1 MKSVVKFFLLGVLV
15 GDLLLP
21 TTVLGQWTVFDPAQY
36 SLQIERQI
44 EEANRWLERVK
55 QYSEEINKLAEQLST
70 MKGVLG
76 QAERLV
82 LHNDNLTRTM
92 AQIGQTVR
100 DVFALKRAMETMVIS
115 RLRMIKSIKTRLMNG
130 IFDPDADLRDFEDYL
145 RNSIGRQEQEKIATM
160 NRIAMFD
167 ATLARLYH
175 DLQTAQARQAG
186 AAAQMKQA
194 KDKLDAELAK
204 PQVDQCAHCISDLKL
219 EIANCEKMI
228 ADLDAQITNLST
240 QIEDRVKRYN
250 LTMEE
255 RVRIANQVKATDE
268 AWNTLNIVRNRIF
281 GPLTTARTR
290 SLRPFNKA
298 VCRPHRQRRI
308 RRLRQRLFKRDS

>member
-1 MKSVVKFFLLGVLV
+1 VRKTVKHLLLGLLV
-15 GDLLLP
+15 GIILQP
-21 TTVLGQWTVFDPAQY
+21 STAQAQFTVFDPAQY

-44 EEANRWLERVK
+44 EEANRWLERVR

-76 QAERLV
+76 QAEKLV
-82 LHNDNLTRTM
+82 LHNDNLTRSM

-100 DVFALKRAMETMVIS
+100 DVFALKRAIETLVIT
-115 RLRMIKSIKTRLMNG
+115 RLNMIKSIKTRLMSG

-145 RNSIGRQEQEKIATM
+145 RNSIGRQEQDKIATL

-175 DLQTAQARQAG
+175 DLQTAEARQAG
-186 AAAQMKQA
+186 AAAEMKQA

-204 PQVDQCAHCISDLKL
+204 PQAEQCAHCISDLKL
-219 EIANCEKMI
+219 EIASCEKMI
-228 ADLDAQITNLST
+228 ADLDTQITNLST
-240 QIEDRVKRYN
+240 QIEDRVKLYN

-255 RVRIANQVKATDE
+255 RVRIANRVKATDE
-268 AWNTLNIVRNRIF
+268 AWDNLNIVKDSVFDAIQRGGI
-281 GPLTTARTR
+281 P
-290 SLRPFNKA
+290 P
-298 VCRPHRQRRI
+298 RQP
-308 RRLRQRLFKRDS
+308 

>member
-1 MKSVVKFFLLGVLV
+1 MKKLLKHLLLGILV
-15 GDLLLP
+15 GLILQP
-21 TTVLGQWTVFDPAQY
+21 STAQAQFTVFDPAQY

-44 EEANRWLERVK
+44 EEANRWLERVR

-76 QAERLV
+76 QAEKLV

-100 DVFALKRAMETMVIS
+100 DVFALKRAIETLVIT
-115 RLRMIKSIKTRLMNG
+115 RLNMIKSIKTRLANG

-145 RNSIGRQEQEKIATM
+145 RNSIGRQEQDKIATM

-175 DLQTAQARQAG
+175 DLQTAEARQAG

-194 KDKLDAELAK
+194 KDKLEAELAK
-204 PQVDQCAHCISDLKL
+204 PPTEQCAHCISDLKL
-219 EIANCEKMI
+219 EISSCEKMI

-240 QIEDRVKRYN
+240 QIEDRVKLYN

-255 RVRIANQVKATDE
+255 RVRIANRVKATDE
-268 AWNTLNIVRNRIF
+268 AWDNLNIVKDSVFDAIQR
-281 GPLTTARTR
+281 GGLP
-290 SLRPFNKA
+290 P
-298 VCRPHRQRRI
+298 RQP
-308 RRLRQRLFKRDS
+308 

>member
-1 MKSVVKFFLLGVLV
+1 MKNIAKHLLLGLLV
-15 GDLLLP
+15 GVILQP
-21 TTVLGQWTVFDPAQY
+21 GSAQAQFTVFDPAQY

-44 EEANRWLERVK
+44 EEANRWLERVR

-76 QAERLV
+76 QAEKLV

-100 DVFALKRAMETMVIS
+100 DVFQLKRAIETMVVS
-115 RLRMIKSIKTRLMNG
+115 RLSMIKSIKTRLMNG

-145 RNSIGRQEQEKIATM
+145 RNSIGRQEQDKIATM

-186 AAAQMKQA
+186 AAQQMKEA

-204 PQVDQCAHCISDLKL
+204 AQTDQCANCISDLKV
-219 EIANCEKMI
+219 EISSCEKMI

-255 RVRIANQVKATDE
+255 RVRIANRVKATDE
-268 AWNTLNIVRNRIF
+268 AWDKLNIVKDGIF
-281 GPLTTARTR
+281 DAIQRGGVP
-290 SLRPFNKA
+290 SPS
-298 VCRPHRQRRI
+298 PRQP
-308 RRLRQRLFKRDS
+308 

>member
-1 MKSVVKFFLLGVLV
+1 MKNVVKHVLLGILV
-15 GDLLLP
+15 GLILSP
-21 TTVLGQWTVFDPAQY
+21 STAQAQWTVFDPAQY

-55 QYSEEINKLAEQLST
+55 HYSDEINKLAEQLST

-76 QAERLV
+76 QAEKLV

-100 DVFALKRAMETMVIS
+100 DVFALKRAIETMVIS
-115 RLRMIKSIKTRLMNG
+115 RLNMIKSMKTRLMSG
-130 IFDPDADLRDFEDYL
+130 IFDPEADLRDFEDYL
-145 RNSIGRQEQEKIATM
+145 RNSIGRQEQDKIATM
-160 NRIAMFD
+160 NRIAMLD

-204 PQVDQCAHCISDLKL
+204 PQAEQCAHCISDLKL
-219 EIANCEKMI
+219 EIASCEKMI

-240 QIEDRVKRYN
+240 QIEDRVKLYN

-255 RVRIANQVKATDE
+255 RVRIANRVRATDE
-268 AWNTLNIVRNRIF
+268 AWDNLNIVKDGIF
-281 GPLTTARTR
+281 EAIQRGGVPTA
-290 SLRPFNKA
+290 SPS
-298 VCRPHRQRRI
+298 PQP
-308 RRLRQRLFKRDS
+308 

>member
-1 MKSVVKFFLLGVLV
+1 VRKTAKHFLLG
-15 GDLLLP
+15 LLIGIILQP
-21 TTVLGQWTVFDPAQY
+21 STTQAQWTVFDPAQY

-44 EEANRWLERVK
+44 EEANRWLERVR
-55 QYSEEINKLAEQLST
+55 QYSAEINKLAEQLST

-76 QAERLV
+76 QAEKLV

-100 DVFALKRAMETMVIS
+100 DVFALKRAIETLVIT
-115 RLRMIKSIKTRLMNG
+115 RLNMIKSIKTRLMSG

-145 RNSIGRQEQEKIATM
+145 RNSIGRQEQDKIATM

-175 DLQTAQARQAG
+175 DLQTAEARQAG
-186 AAAQMKQA
+186 AAAEMNQA

-204 PQVDQCAHCISDLKL
+204 PQAEQCAHCISDLKL
-219 EIANCEKMI
+219 EIASCEKMI
-228 ADLDAQITNLST
+228 ADLDTQITNLST
-240 QIEDRVKRYN
+240 QIEDRVKLYN

-255 RVRIANQVKATDE
+255 RVRIANRVKATDE
-268 AWNTLNIVRNRIF
+268 AWDNLNIVKDSVFDAIQRGGI
-281 GPLTTARTR
+281 P
-290 SLRPFNKA
+290 P
-298 VCRPHRQRRI
+298 RQP
-308 RRLRQRLFKRDS
+308 

>member
-1 MKSVVKFFLLGVLV
+1 MKNVIKNLLLGILV
-15 GDLLLP
+15 GAILSP
-21 TTVLGQWTVFDPAQY
+21 STAQAQFTVFDPAQY

-76 QAERLV
+76 QAEKLV

-100 DVFALKRAMETMVIS
+100 DVFALKRAIETMVIS
-115 RLRMIKSIKTRLMNG
+115 RLNMIKSMKTRLMSG
-130 IFDPDADLRDFEDYL
+130 IFDPEADLRDFEDYL
-145 RNSIGRQEQEKIATM
+145 RNSLGRQEQDKIATM

-186 AAAQMKQA
+186 AAQEMKQA

-204 PQVDQCAHCISDLKL
+204 PQAEQCAHCISDLKL
-219 EIANCEKMI
+219 EIASCEKMI
-228 ADLDAQITNLST
+228 ADLDTQITNLST
-240 QIEDRVKRYN
+240 QIEDRVKLYN

-255 RVRIANQVKATDE
+255 RVRIANRVKATDE
-268 AWNTLNIVRNRIF
+268 AWNNLNIVKDSIF
-281 GPLTTARTR
+281 EAIQQGGVPSA
-290 SLRPFNKA
+290 SPS
-298 VCRPHRQRRI
+298 PRQ
-308 RRLRQRLFKRDS
+308 

>member
-1 MKSVVKFFLLGVLV
+1 MRTSLKHLLLGSLI
-15 GDLLLP
+15 GLILAP
-21 TTVLGQWTVFDPAQY
+21 SSGQAQFTVFDPAQY

-55 QYSEEINKLAEQLST
+55 HYTDEINKMVEQIST
-70 MKGVLG
+70 MKGVLT
-76 QAERLV
+76 QAEKLV
-82 LHNDNLTRTM
+82 LHNANLTRTM

-115 RLRMIKSIKTRLMNG
+115 RLNMIKSIKTRLESG
-130 IFDPDADLRDFEDYL
+130 IFDPQADLRDFEDYL
-145 RNSIGRQEQEKIATM
+145 RNSIGRTEQDKIATM

-175 DLQTAQARQAG
+175 DLQTAEARQAG
-186 AAAQMKQA
+186 AALEMKQA
-194 KDKLDAELAK
+194 KDKLEAELAK
-204 PQVDQCAHCISDLKL
+204 PDTEQCASCISDLKL
-219 EIANCEKMI
+219 EIASCEKMI
-228 ADLDAQITNLST
+228 ADLDTQITNLST

-268 AWNTLNIVRNRIF
+268 AWSNLNLVKDSIF
-281 GPLTTARTR
+281 SAIQEGGVPTASPT
-290 SLRPFNKA
+290 
-298 VCRPHRQRRI
+298 PHQ
-308 RRLRQRLFKRDS
+308 

>member
-1 MKSVVKFFLLGVLV
+1 MKKVTKHILLGILI
-15 GDLLLP
+15 GLILSP
-21 TTVLGQWTVFDPAQY
+21 STAQAQFTVFDPAQY

-55 QYSEEINKLAEQLST
+55 HYSDEINKLAEQLST

-76 QAERLV
+76 QAEKLV

-100 DVFALKRAMETMVIS
+100 DVFALKRALETMVIS
-115 RLRMIKSIKTRLMNG
+115 RLNMIKSMKTRLMSG
-130 IFDPDADLRDFEDYL
+130 IFDPQADLRDFEDYL
-145 RNSIGRQEQEKIATM
+145 RNSIGRQEQDKIATM

-175 DLQTAQARQAG
+175 DLQTAEARQAG
-186 AAAQMKQA
+186 AAQEMKQA

-204 PQVDQCAHCISDLKL
+204 PQAEQCGHCISDLKL
-219 EIANCEKMI
+219 EIASCEKMI
-228 ADLDAQITNLST
+228 ADLDTQITNLST
-240 QIEDRVKRYN
+240 QIEDRVKLYN

-255 RVRIANQVKATDE
+255 RVRIANRVRATDE
-268 AWNTLNIVRNRIF
+268 AWDKLNIVKDGIF
-281 GPLTTARTR
+281 EAI
-290 SLRPFNKA
+290 
-298 VCRPHRQRRI
+298 QRGGVPTP
-308 RRLRQRLFKRDS
+308 SPSPNP

>member
-1 MKSVVKFFLLGVLV
+1 MMKKLCKQLLLGILV
-15 GDLLLP
+15 GVILWP
-21 TTVLGQWTVFDPAQY
+21 STTQAQWTVFDPAQY

-55 QYSEEINKLAEQLST
+55 HYSEEINKLAEQLST

-76 QAERLV
+76 QAEKLV

-100 DVFALKRAMETMVIS
+100 DVFALKRAIETMVIS
-115 RLRMIKSIKTRLMNG
+115 RLNMIKSIKTRLMSG
-130 IFDPDADLRDFEDYL
+130 IFDPEADLRDFEDYL
-145 RNSIGRQEQEKIATM
+145 RNSIGRQEQDKIATM

-175 DLQTAQARQAG
+175 DLQTAEARQAG
-186 AAAQMKQA
+186 AAQEMKQA

-204 PQVDQCAHCISDLKL
+204 PQTEQCAHCISDLKL
-219 EIANCEKMI
+219 EIASCEKMI
-228 ADLDAQITNLST
+228 ADLDTQITNLST
-240 QIEDRVKRYN
+240 QIEDRVKLYN

-255 RVRIANQVKATDE
+255 RVRIANRVRATDE
-268 AWNTLNIVRNRIF
+268 AWNNLNIVKDGIF
-281 GPLTTARTR
+281 EAI
-290 SLRPFNKA
+290 
-298 VCRPHRQRRI
+298 QRGGVPTP
-308 RRLRQRLFKRDS
+308 SPSPNP

>member
-1 MKSVVKFFLLGVLV
+1 MKNVIRCLLLGVLI
-15 GDLLLP
+15 GDLLAP
-21 TTVLGQWTVFDPAQY
+21 ATVQAQWTVFDPAQY

-76 QAERLV
+76 QAEKLV
-82 LHNDNLTRTM
+82 LHNNNLTHTM

-100 DVFALKRAMETMVIS
+100 DVFALKRAIETMVIT
-115 RLRMIKSIKTRLMNG
+115 RLRMIKSIKTRLLSG
-130 IFDPDADLRDFEDYL
+130 IFDPEADLRDFEDYL
-145 RNSIGRQEQEKIATM
+145 RNSIGRQEQDKIATM

-186 AAAQMKQA
+186 TAAQLKQA
-194 KDKLDAELAK
+194 RDKLDEELAK
-204 PQVDQCAHCISDLKL
+204 PQAEQCANCISDLKL
-219 EIANCEKMI
+219 EIASCEKMI
-228 ADLDAQITNLST
+228 ADLDTQITNLST
-240 QIEDRVKRYN
+240 QIEDRVKLYN

-255 RVRIANQVKATDE
+255 RVRIANRVRATDE
-268 AWNTLNIVRNRIF
+268 AWDSLNIVKDSIF
-281 GPLTTARTR
+281 DAI
-290 SLRPFNKA
+290 
-298 VCRPHRQRRI
+298 QRGGVPSPSP
-308 RRLRQRLFKRDS
+308 QH

>member
-1 MKSVVKFFLLGVLV
+1 MKNLLKNALLGILIGVILS
-15 GDLLLP
+15 P
-21 TTVLGQWTVFDPAQY
+21 TTAQAQWTVFDPAQY

-55 QYSEEINKLAEQLST
+55 HYSDEINKLAEQLST

-76 QAERLV
+76 QAEKLV

-100 DVFALKRAMETMVIS
+100 DVFALKRAIETMVIS
-115 RLRMIKSIKTRLMNG
+115 RLNMIKSIKTRLMSG
-130 IFDPDADLRDFEDYL
+130 IFDPEADLRDFEDYL
-145 RNSIGRQEQEKIATM
+145 RNSIGRQEQDKIATM

-175 DLQTAQARQAG
+175 DLQTAEARQAG
-186 AAAQMKQA
+186 AAQEMKQA

-204 PQVDQCAHCISDLKL
+204 PQTEQCAHCISDLKL
-219 EIANCEKMI
+219 EIASCEKMI

-240 QIEDRVKRYN
+240 QIEDRVKLYN
-250 LTMEE
+250 LTMDE
-255 RVRIANQVKATDE
+255 RVRIANRVRATDE
-268 AWNTLNIVRNRIF
+268 AWDNLNIVKDNIF
-281 GPLTTARTR
+281 EAI
-290 SLRPFNKA
+290 
-298 VCRPHRQRRI
+298 QRAGVP
-308 RRLRQRLFKRDS
+308 SASPSPTP

>member
-1 MKSVVKFFLLGVLV
+1 MKKLIRNLSLGLLMGAILYPST
-15 GDLLLP
+15 LQA
-21 TTVLGQWTVFDPAQY
+21 QWTVFDPAQY

-76 QAERLV
+76 QAEKLV
-82 LHNDNLTRTM
+82 LHNNNLTRTM
-92 AQIGQTVR
+92 AQLGQTVR
-100 DVFALKRAMETMVIS
+100 DVFALKRAMETMVIT
-115 RLRMIKSIKTRLMNG
+115 RLRMIRSIKTRLVNG
-130 IFDPDADLRDFEDYL
+130 IFDPQADLNDFEDYL
-145 RNSIGRQEQEKIATM
+145 RNSIGRTSQDKIATM

-186 AAAQMKQA
+186 AAQQMKQA
-194 KDKLDAELAK
+194 RDKLEAELAK
-204 PQVDQCAHCISDLKL
+204 PPAEQCASCISDLKL
-219 EIANCEKMI
+219 EIAACEKMI
-228 ADLDAQITNLST
+228 ADLDTQITNLST

-255 RVRIANQVKATDE
+255 RVKIANRVRATDE
-268 AWNTLNIVRNRIF
+268 AWDSLNIVKDSIF
-281 GPLTTARTR
+281 QAIENGGMPAPPR
-290 SLRPFNKA
+290 RP
-298 VCRPHRQRRI
+298 
-308 RRLRQRLFKRDS
+308 